1 MSKDPNLILNSTNII
16 SWQEAFEKTIF
27 PYGPF
32 AMAIRSK
39 PKIQYIQTLPSKTDV
54 DNDGDLIYNGSW
66 TATDPIRYVLDKEGN
81 TLYQTAMKDKKAEN
95 KKELEQ
101 NNALMSH
108 MFAHISPDSQITIKS
123 HPEYQDAYVTI
134 IC

>member
-1 MSKDPNLILNSTNII
+1 MSKDINPNLILNSTTNII

-32 AMAIRSK
+32 AMMAIRSK
-39 PKIQYIQTLPSKTDV
+39 PKVQYIQTLPAKTDV
-54 DNDGDLIYNGSW
+54 DNDGDLIYYNGTW
-66 TATDPIRYVLDKEGN
+66 KTTDPIRYVLDKEGN

-101 NNALMSH
+101 NNVLM
-108 MFAHISPDSQITIKS
+108 
-123 HPEYQDAYVTI
+123 
-134 IC
+134 